1 MAISVQGVWWI
12 EHLVV
17 ILIVVAAALIQVVI
31 AASLLREI
39 NLLSARINGR
49 DYLINY
55 ARVINGVV

>member
-17 ILIVVAAALIQVVI
+17 ILIVIVALIQVVI
-31 AASLLREI
+31 ASSLLREI

-55 ARVINGVV
+55 ARIINGVV